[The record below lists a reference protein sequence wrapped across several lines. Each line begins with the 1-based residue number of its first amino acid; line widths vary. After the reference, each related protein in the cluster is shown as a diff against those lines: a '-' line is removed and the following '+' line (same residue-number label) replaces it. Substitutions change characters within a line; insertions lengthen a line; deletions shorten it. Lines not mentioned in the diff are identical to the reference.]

1 MNDYSENNL
10 SETLRQGIKF
20 KKGQNNIINKTEKKM
35 ENRQESESK
44 SIIENFGNYIENSEA
59 LRNDE
64 YFKQRKIDEL
74 TQLQSDFKSTLAVY
88 DALQAG
94 IASKSKEYVQTSN
107 SPYLNKNIK
116 FPSDEIDYVTA
127 AGVRKK
133 YSTTSIL
140 NATAG
145 KNGCPIA
152 SELTSLSSTDIP
164 VGTQLGSAMIQGQS
178 CGNEGKNVRVTATV
192 NDSTTNYIGCYKDKP
207 NRAMSNSMTN
217 GSNNYSYETC
227 KAAATAGGYKYFG
240 LQNVSADGKA
250 QCFVSNNLNQSQQY
264 GVSTIQN
271 QEILWSSG
279 TGTGEKNVAKL
290 TRSGTLTI
298 TSPKGKVLYTSPNA
312 PGDCENS
319 AQINSIVATYGG
331 NCNGKPLYID
341 CGGRGPGTYEVPYG
355 NATNLI
361 TPLAQNNPASF
372 DYIAGQGFRGD
383 PAFCCA
389 KKFDYSYKC
398 GNVTKSGRVDAG
410 QNINFNCINENAKC
424 VFFLSLQDD
433 GNMCICRGSG
443 PTNNKGIIWCTATN
457 GRQQDPNQRWTALN
471 GKSKSNYINSGMNLN
486 SGEWIGSTNGS
497 LLLYMQEDGNLV
509 LYTSKPV
516 SNCSVKGDGYQY
528 GGGWANA
535 IYNVVE
541 QGYPSLLGKVG
552 YINKDAIL
560 SEYPSTMLNAD
571 GSIKNLSSTCSSAV
585 QNIDSIKWQNY
596 TKSSNKMSPTTICG
610 LSKELENDNIRL
622 NELRTTLGRYASKI
636 IKHISYLESL
646 NIDIVRQMGIDKTT
660 YDQNVIAYKK
670 YNDDFS
676 TYITNDVKNING
688 IVSDSDIVSSYEN
701 YNYMI
706 WSILA
711 ISTLLITLKFIRK

>member
-35 ENRQESESK
+35 EKRQESESE
-44 SIIENFGNYIENSEA
+44 SIIENFGNYIENSKA

-74 TQLQSDFKSTLAVY
+74 TKLQADFKSTLAVY

-107 SPYLNKNIK
+107 SPYLNKNIT
-116 FPSDEIDYVTA
+116 FPNGEIDYVTA
-127 AGVRKK
+127 GGVRKK

-152 SELTSLSSTDIP
+152 SELTSLSSNDIP
-164 VGTQLGSAMIQGQS
+164 VGTQLGSNMIQGQS

-192 NDSTTNYIGCYKDKP
+192 NDSTTNYIGCYKDNKH
-207 NRAMSNSMTN
+207 RDMSNMMAI
-217 GSNNYSYETC
+217 GSNNYTYETC

-250 QCFVSNNLNQSQQY
+250 QCLVSNNLNQIQQY

-271 QEILWSSG
+271 QEVLWSSG
-279 TGTGEKNVAKL
+279 TATGEKNVAKL
-290 TRSGTLTI
+290 TRAGTLTI
-298 TSPKGKVLYTSPNA
+298 TSPNGEVLYTSPNA
-312 PGDCENS
+312 PGDCENG

-341 CGGRGPGTYEVPYG
+341 CGGHGPGTYDVPYG
-355 NATNLI
+355 NATKLI

-372 DYIAGQGFRGD
+372 DYIAAQGFRGD

-389 KKFDYSYKC
+389 KMFDYSYKC
-398 GNVTKSGRVDAG
+398 GNVTKSGRVGAG

-424 VFFLSLQDD
+424 VFFLMLQDD
-433 GNMCICRGSG
+433 GNMCICRGSN
-443 PTNNKGIIWCTATN
+443 PTNNKEIIWCTSTN
-457 GRQQDPNQRWTALN
+457 GRQQDPNPNWTALN
-471 GKSKSNYINSGMNLN
+471 GKSKANYINSGMNLN

-516 SNCSVKGDGYQY
+516 SNCSVKGDGYNY
-528 GGGWANA
+528 GGGRTNA
-535 IYNVVE
+535 VYNVAE

-552 YINKDAIL
+552 YVNKDAIL

-571 GSIKNLSSTCSSAV
+571 GSIKNLSSTCSSNV

-596 TKSSNKMSPTTICG
+596 TKSSNKMSPSTICG
-610 LSKELENDNIRL
+610 LSKDLENDNMRL
-622 NELRTTLGRYASKI
+622 NELRTTLGGYASKI

-660 YDQNVIAYKK
+660 YDQNVEMYKK
-670 YNDDFS
+670 YNADFS

-701 YNYMI
+701 YSYMI

>member
-1 MNDYSENNL
+1 MNDYSVNNL

-20 KKGQNNIINKTEKKM
+20 KKGQTKIINKTEKKM
-35 ENRQESESK
+35 ENIQESES
-44 SIIENFGNYIENSEA
+44 IIEKFGNYIQDSEA

-64 YFKQRKIDEL
+64 YFKQHKMDEL
-74 TQLQSDFKSTLAVY
+74 KQLQTDFKNTLAVY

-94 IASKSKEYVQTSN
+94 IANKSKEYVQSSN

-116 FPSDEIDYVTA
+116 FPNGEIDYVTA
-127 AGVRKK
+127 GGVRKK
-133 YSTTSIL
+133 YSNTAIL

-145 KNGCPIA
+145 KNGCPAA
-152 SELTSLSSTDIP
+152 SELTSLSSNDIP
-164 VGTQLGSAMIQGQS
+164 VGTQLGSDMIQEQS
-178 CGNEGKNVRVTATV
+178 CGSEGKNVRVTATV
-192 NDSTTNYIGCYKDKP
+192 NDSTTNYIGCYKDNT

-227 KAAATAGGYKYFG
+227 KAAATSGGYKYFG

-250 QCFVSNNLNQSQQY
+250 QCFVSNNLNQIQQY

-298 TSPKGKVLYTSPNA
+298 TSPNGDILYTSPNA
-312 PGDCENS
+312 PGDCENG

-341 CGGRGPGTYEVPYG
+341 CGGRGPGTYDVPYG

-372 DYIAGQGFRGD
+372 DYIAAKGFRGD

-443 PTNNKGIIWCTATN
+443 PTNNKEIIWCTSTN
-457 GRQQDPNQRWTALN
+457 GKQQDPNPNWTALK
-471 GKSKSNYINSGMNLN
+471 GKTKANYINSGMNLN
-486 SGEWIGSTNGS
+486 SGEWIGSNNGS

-516 SNCSVKGDGYQY
+516 SNCSVKSDGYHY
-528 GGGWANA
+528 GGEWANA
-535 IYNVVE
+535 VYNVAE

-552 YINKDAIL
+552 YVNKDAIL
-560 SEYPSTMLNAD
+560 SEYPSSMLNAD
-571 GSIKNLSSTCSSAV
+571 GSIKNLSTTCSSTV
-585 QNIDSIKWQNY
+585 QNIDSIKWKNY
-596 TKSSNKMSPTTICG
+596 TKSSTQMSPTTICG

-646 NIDIVRQMGIDKTT
+646 NIDINRQMGIDKTT
-660 YDQNVIAYKK
+660 FNQNVQTYKK

-676 TYITNDVKNING
+676 TYITNDVHNING
-688 IVSDSDIVSSYEN
+688 IVSDSDIVTSYEN
-701 YNYMI
+701 YSYMI

-711 ISTLLITLKFIRK
+711 ISTLLITLKFIRN

>member
-1 MNDYSENNL
+1 MNDYSVNNL

-20 KKGQNNIINKTEKKM
+20 KKGQTKIINKTEKKM
-35 ENRQESESK
+35 ENIQESES
-44 SIIENFGNYIENSEA
+44 IIEKFGNYIQDSEA

-64 YFKQRKIDEL
+64 YFKQHKMDEL
-74 TQLQSDFKSTLAVY
+74 KQLQTDFKNTLAVY
-88 DALQAG
+88 DALQSG
-94 IASKSKEYVQTSN
+94 IVNKSKEYIQTSN

-116 FPSDEIDYVTA
+116 FPNGEIDYVTA
-127 AGVRKK
+127 AGIRKK

-145 KNGCPIA
+145 KNGCPAATEI
-152 SELTSLSSTDIP
+152 TTLSSNDIP

-192 NDSTTNYIGCYKDKP
+192 NDSTTNYIGCYKDNT
-207 NRAMSNSMTN
+207 NRAMPNSMTD
-217 GSNNYSYETC
+217 GSNNYTYETC

-240 LQNVSADGKA
+240 LQNVSAAGKA
-250 QCFVSNNLNQSQQY
+250 QCFVSNNLIQSQQY
-264 GVSTIQN
+264 GVSTTQN
-271 QEILWSSG
+271 QVVLWSSNTANG
-279 TGTGEKNVAKL
+279 QKNVAKL
-290 TRSGTLTI
+290 TRSGTLII
-298 TSPKGKVLYTSPNA
+298 TSPNGNVLYTSPNA
-312 PGDCENS
+312 PGDCQNEGK
-319 AQINSIVATYGG
+319 INSIVATYGG
-331 NCNGKPLYID
+331 NCNGRPLYID
-341 CGGRGPGTYEVPYG
+341 CGGRGPGTYNVRYG

-361 TPLAQNNPASF
+361 TPLANQNPISF
-372 DYIAGQGFRGD
+372 NYIAANGFNSD

-398 GNVTKSGRVDAG
+398 GNVTKSGRVNAG
-410 QNINFNCINENAKC
+410 QNINFNCMNENAKC
-424 VFFLSLQDD
+424 IFFLMLQDD

-443 PTNNKGIIWCTATN
+443 PTNNKEIIWCTSTN
-457 GRQQDPNQRWTALN
+457 GKQRDPNPNWTALK
-471 GKSKSNYINSGMNLN
+471 GKSKTNYINSGMTLN
-486 SGEWIGSTNGS
+486 PGEFIGSTNGS
-497 LLLYMQEDGNLV
+497 LALHMLNDGNLV

-516 SNCSVKGDGYQY
+516 SNCSEKSDGYQY

-535 IYNVVE
+535 VYNVAE

-552 YINKDAIL
+552 YVNKDAVL

-571 GSIKNLSSTCSSAV
+571 GSIKNSSSSCSKDI
-585 QNIDSIKWQNY
+585 QNIDSIKWKNY
-596 TKSSNKMSPTTICG
+596 TKNSTQMSPTTICG

-646 NIDIVRQMGIDKTT
+646 NIDINRQMGIDKTT
-660 YDQNVIAYKK
+660 FNQNVQTYKK

-676 TYITNDVKNING
+676 TYITNDVENING
-688 IVSDSDIVSSYEN
+688 IVSDSDIVTSYEN
-701 YNYMI
+701 YSYMI